1 MIIYEEVVKMLFFYR
16 KILVFVGKDISVKE
30 YRFLLMVKKLLFR
43 KSRRYNLVED
53 FVVWKK

>member
-53 FVVWKK
+53 FVV